1 MSLVITIIHQ
11 NADDVLTLQDKLLAK
26 MDNDN
31 EEKVPYSSD
40 DQVRFMIFI
49 VIIINIIRRHC

>member
-49 VIIINIIRRHC
+49 VIIINIIRRHR